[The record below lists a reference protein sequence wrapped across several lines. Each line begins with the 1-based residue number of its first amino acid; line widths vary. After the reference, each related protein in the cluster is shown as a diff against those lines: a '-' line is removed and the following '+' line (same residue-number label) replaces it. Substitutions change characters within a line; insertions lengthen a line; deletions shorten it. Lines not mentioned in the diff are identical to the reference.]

1 MVVRSLIYGVIDKVP
16 VVNNI
21 NHFIQERLQMTDA
34 SSTSSSDSNSDD
46 ADSDEMTDD
55 ENLQEVVLPQSPKQK
70 IHAKIIRN
78 RTNSPVLDPQLVEQ
92 GELNAL
98 FDSPT
103 KKRVSAVDKSHIKPV
118 SARLSKRKAEKV
130 EKIETPDLDT
140 LTSPT
145 LVDESDLVSTPQQTA
160 LSSFSEQQR
169 GSAKEGKKY
178 HVEQYMNDQN
188 SKFNELI
195 TNNIGA
201 VLKEDD
207 DEEQEEELD
216 NIVFNYNKDLNPGVA
231 LLSMVYDNRKV
242 IASSVYKYGKQ
253 QVSSRLPYIP
263 FINPKKVVT
272 QEETNEYLVGNK
284 QERLSS
290 PFASP
295 LLGKALMTLDSS
307 RAVTKL
313 QQDEEISVDLSQQN
327 ILDQQKFDQLMT
339 NLDDEVKIDIFLDS
353 LDEKTKINLLHLLR
367 KDLNMYNDQDATLS
381 PQSAVKT
388 LYYNENISTIDKVQI
403 FIIISVKLFITG
415 IKLFIPITRY
425 LVYKF
430 QQNQMYRFNAKNMN
444 KFFNFLIKFMNYLDL
459 KLNDNQ
465 QLINQLSKQD
475 YVKTEENIEEMFN
488 DFNKRTK
495 LYFKPK
501 YFKDKFIAKDD
512 YVKRGMFDLV
522 MKNVVSDGEEEE
534 DEEVEVA
541 ARKMVKNYEQDPN
554 YAMYFT
560 GKSIDSSARES
571 ETGSFIDEEDEVDD
585 YEKDEEGE
593 EESDAYATATSK
605 RSGSFSD
612 ASRQSSFS
620 RQRKYMRY

>member
-1 MVVRSLIYGVIDKVP
+1 
-16 VVNNI
+16 
-21 NHFIQERLQMTDA
+21 
-34 SSTSSSDSNSDD
+34 
-46 ADSDEMTDD
+46 
-55 ENLQEVVLPQSPKQK
+55 
-70 IHAKIIRN
+70 
-78 RTNSPVLDPQLVEQ
+78 
-92 GELNAL
+92 
-98 FDSPT
+98 
-103 KKRVSAVDKSHIKPV
+103 
-118 SARLSKRKAEKV
+118 
-130 EKIETPDLDT
+130 
-140 LTSPT
+140 
-145 LVDESDLVSTPQQTA
+145 
-160 LSSFSEQQR
+160 
-169 GSAKEGKKY
+169 
-178 HVEQYMNDQN
+178 MNDQN
-188 SKFNELI
+188 SKFNQLI

-430 QQNQMYRFNAKNMN
+430 QQNQMYIFNAKNMN
-444 KFFNFLIKFMNYLDL
+444 KFFNFLTRLLEGIKRDDVVPKWEAILFTSPNFGGVLEL
-459 KLNDNQ
+459 KEVRE
-465 QLINQLSKQD
+465 LIQRSSRLSLVVFNMSAASCFPVHLFVFLK
-475 YVKTEENIEEMFN
+475 EELSLREPSI
-488 DFNKRTK
+488 R
-495 LYFKPK
+495 
-501 YFKDKFIAKDD
+501 
-512 YVKRGMFDLV
+512 
-522 MKNVVSDGEEEE
+522 
-534 DEEVEVA
+534 VEPLPHELA
-541 ARKMVKNYEQDPN
+541 LQYN
-554 YAMYFT
+554 F
-560 GKSIDSSARES
+560 
-571 ETGSFIDEEDEVDD
+571 
-585 YEKDEEGE
+585 
-593 EESDAYATATSK
+593 
-605 RSGSFSD
+605 
-612 ASRQSSFS
+612 
-620 RQRKYMRY
+620 